1 MTQLNLP
8 LRVVPVP
15 DTNLV
20 EIKDSVGEQLVKVEA
35 DDIFEVF
42 VEAVNRSAAAAAVPQ
57 GDWYVDE
64 YQPGRWWIR
73 RDAEDGSIETI
84 AQDVSTREQANL
96 IVTACNRSAA
106 AEKLAEAIEQY
117 LDHAT
122 DSEKNLDAALAA
134 YRKDLSDGP

>member
-15 DTNLV
+15 YTNLV

-42 VEAVNRSAAAAAVPQ
+42 VEAV
-57 GDWYVDE
+57 
-64 YQPGRWWIR
+64 
-73 RDAEDGSIETI
+73 
-84 AQDVSTREQANL
+84 
-96 IVTACNRSAA
+96 NRSAA